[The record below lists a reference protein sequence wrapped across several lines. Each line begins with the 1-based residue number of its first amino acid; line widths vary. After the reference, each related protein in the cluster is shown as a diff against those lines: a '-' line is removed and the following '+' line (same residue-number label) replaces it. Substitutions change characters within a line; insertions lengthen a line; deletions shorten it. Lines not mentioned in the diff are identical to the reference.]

1 MRLALT
7 HCRERCRVL
16 FVSVC
21 ELREKDSETM
31 AKSPARSPDVND
43 VEAQIAAIRDDVS
56 ELTRLLKD
64 LAATKAEAATDA
76 LKGEAESLK
85 RQAHEAADEAVRQA
99 KSAATSI
106 EDHIVQKPVQSA
118 LIALLIGI
126 LIGAF
131 GRR

>member
-1 MRLALT
+1 
-7 HCRERCRVL
+7 
-16 FVSVC
+16 
-21 ELREKDSETM
+21 M
-31 AKSPARSPDVND
+31 AKSPARSPVLND

-64 LAATKAEAATDA
+64 LAASKAGAATEA
-76 LKGEAESLK
+76 LMGEAETLK
-85 RQAHEAADEAVRQA
+85 RQAHDAADEAVRKA

-106 EDHIVQKPVQSA
+106 EDHIVEKPVQSA

-126 LIGAF
+126 LIGAM